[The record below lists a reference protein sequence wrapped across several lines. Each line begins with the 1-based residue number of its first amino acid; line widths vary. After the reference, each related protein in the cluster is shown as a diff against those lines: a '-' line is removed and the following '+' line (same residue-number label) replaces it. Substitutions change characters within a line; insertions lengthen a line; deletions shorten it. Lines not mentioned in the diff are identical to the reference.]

1 MEDLYNFAHQL
12 ADAAQKPALQ
22 HFRQRPEVQN
32 KLGSGQFDPV
42 TLADRDAEKAIRS
55 LIESQYPDHNIRG
68 EEFGE
73 KQTGSEWKWIIDPI
87 DGTRAYISGL
97 PVWGVLIGLYYSG
110 QPVLGIMDQPFT
122 GERFTGSAKGAF
134 LYQDGDRTKISTK
147 PCLSLEEATISTTDP
162 YLFNNQERLAFE
174 TIRET
179 SRMQRY
185 GLDCYAY
192 SMLAMGGI
200 DLVVESGLQDYD
212 IAALIPIIEAAGGII
227 SNWSGGSPAKGGQI
241 LASGDLQL
249 HKTALEILRPAAK
262 KQSDTN

>member
-1 MEDLYNFAHQL
+1 MEDLYKFAHKL
-12 ADAAQKPALQ
+12 ANAAQKPALQ
-22 HFRQRPEVQN
+22 YFRQQAEVQN
-32 KLGSGQFDPV
+32 KLGCGEFDPV
-42 TLADRDAEKAIRS
+42 TLADRQAEQAIRA
-55 LIESQYPDHNIRG
+55 LIESQYPGHNIRG

-73 KQTGSEWKWIIDPI
+73 KQTGSKWKWVIDPI

-122 GERFTGSAKGAF
+122 KERFTGSANGSF
-134 LYQDGDRTKISTK
+134 LYQNGHKTRISTRS
-147 PCLSLEEATISTTDP
+147 CSALSSATISTTDP
-162 YLFNNQERLAFE
+162 YLFNPQERIAFE

-179 SRMQRY
+179 SRLQRY

-200 DLVVESGLQDYD
+200 DLVIETDLQDYD

-227 SNWSGGSPAKGGQI
+227 SNWSGGSAAKGGQI
-241 LASGDLQL
+241 LASGDQQL
-249 HKTALEILRPAAK
+249 HKAALEILRHAAK
-262 KQSDTN
+262 G

>member
-1 MEDLYNFAHQL
+1 MEEFYNFAHRL
-12 ADAAQKPALQ
+12 ANAAQKPALKY
-22 HFRQRPEVQN
+22 FRQRVEVQN
-32 KLGSGQFDPV
+32 KLGRGEFDPV
-42 TLADRDAEKAIRS
+42 TLADRQAEQAIRT

-97 PVWGVLIGLYYSG
+97 PVWGVLIGLYNNG
-110 QPVLGIMDQPFT
+110 QPVLGVMDQPFT
-122 GERFTGSAKGAF
+122 NERFTGSANGSF
-134 LYQDGDRTKISTK
+134 LYQNGHKAQISTRS
-147 PCLSLEEATISTTDP
+147 CSALSSATISTTDP
-162 YLFNNQERLAFE
+162 YLFNPQERIVFE

-179 SRMQRY
+179 SRLQRY

-200 DLVVESGLQDYD
+200 DLVIESGLQDYD

-227 SNWSGGSPAKGGQI
+227 SNWSGGSAAKGGQI

-249 HKTALEILRPAAK
+249 HKSALEILRPATK
-262 KQSDTN
+262 G